1 MSNPTCIQPAFSE
14 QQDVIGWR
22 TILGQTSAMTTP
34 DPYALRAHAAAASES
49 QTTLITKL
57 GDHPFLRGFEPAQL
71 QVLAANAMPVEI
83 PAGEV
88 IFREGDNANRFYLIQ
103 AGEVSLESQDNPEH
117 KPMVIETIGA
127 GDVLGWSWMF
137 PPYYWHFDARATKP
151 TKATFFYGT
160 RLREACEA
168 DPKLGY
174 ALATHVADLVI
185 RRLQATRKKL
195 LHQKSGA
202 SS

>member
-1 MSNPTCIQPAFSE
+1 MN
-14 QQDVIGWR
+14 
-22 TILGQTSAMTTP
+22 TS
-34 DPYALRAHAAAASES
+34 DPYSISPRPDAGADVKKNLVIAL
-49 QTTLITKL
+49 
-57 GDHPFLRGFEPAQL
+57 GGHPFLKGLDVDSLRI
-71 QVLAANAMPVEI
+71 LAANAMPVEI

-88 IFREGDNANRFYLIQ
+88 IFREGDNANRFYLIH
-103 AGEVSLESQDNPEH
+103 AGEVVLESQDNRERRPEI
-117 KPMVIETIGA
+117 IETIGG

-160 RLREACEA
+160 RLREACEN

-174 ALATHVADLVI
+174 ALTMRMADVVI

-195 LHQKSGA
+195 VARPPTPKS
-202 SS
+202 